1 MRLAQRGVSDPAY
14 VPGPYTES
22 EAQVDAFVSWYAARM
37 QRGAGPMT
45 ELRQDA
51 WTDPAPTP
59 ALRLVPDLPRTIGE
73 GLLAPEAG
81 LDQEMVLR
89 RRVPVTHDVVTLVLE
104 PTVPGAFAFAPGQ
117 FVTLVVDVDGVP
129 TERCYTIS
137 SPPSRPHL
145 LTLTVKRMEGGA
157 LSPYLH
163 DRLQPGERVAVRGP
177 HGDFT
182 VAAHP
187 AARYLLLSAGS
198 GVTPTLSTVRTM
210 ADLGEL
216 DDVVVVHSARTPADL
231 ACRSEL
237 DALAA
242 DHPGL
247 RVVWVCEDDSPGSAS
262 WPGPRGRLT
271 ADLLLAE
278 VPDVADREVF
288 TCGPPGY
295 MGATRALLA
304 ELRVEPERCHEESFV
319 LGEAAAPVVAAPVAA
334 STADGLVALD
344 GPEDLAG
351 AEVGSATITF
361 GRSGREV
368 ACAPGTTVLAAAQQA
383 GISLP
388 SSCASGLCGTCKSGL
403 LAGKVAM
410 NHQGGIRP
418 REVAAGKFLPCC
430 STPDGDI
437 VVDA

>member
-1 MRLAQRGVSDPAY
+1 
-14 VPGPYTES
+14 
-22 EAQVDAFVSWYAARM
+22 
-37 QRGAGPMT
+37 MT
-45 ELRQDA
+45 ELRHDA
-51 WTDPAPTP
+51 WTDPGPTP
-59 ALRLVPDLPRTIGE
+59 GLRLVPDLPRAVGD

-104 PTVPGAFAFAPGQ
+104 PTVPGTFAYAPGQ
-117 FVTLVVDVDGVP
+117 FVTMVVDVDGVP
-129 TERCYTIS
+129 VERCYTLS
-137 SPPSRPHL
+137 SPPTRPHL
-145 LTLTVKRMEGGA
+145 LTITVKRMEGGA

-163 DRLQPGERVAVRGP
+163 DRLRPGDRVSVRGP
-177 HGDFT
+177 NGDFT

-231 ACRSEL
+231 ACRGEL

-262 WPGPRGRLT
+262 WQGPRGRLT
-271 ADLLLAE
+271 ADLLAAQ
-278 VPDVADREVF
+278 VPDVGDREVF

-295 MGATRALLA
+295 MTATRALLA
-304 ELRVEPERCHEESFV
+304 EVGVDPDRCHEESFV
-319 LGEAAAPVVAAPVAA
+319 LGESAAPAVPALPEAGDAPVALTEVPA
-334 STADGLVALD
+334 AVPGTATV
-344 GPEDLAG
+344 
-351 AEVGSATITF
+351 TF

-368 ACAPGTTVLAAAQQA
+368 VCAPGTTVLAAAQQA
-383 GISLP
+383 GVSLP
-388 SSCASGLCGTCKSGL
+388 SSCGGGLCGTCKSGL
-403 LAGKVAM
+403 LAGKVEM
-410 NHQGGIRP
+410 SHQGGIRP

>member
-1 MRLAQRGVSDPAY
+1 
-14 VPGPYTES
+14 
-22 EAQVDAFVSWYAARM
+22 
-37 QRGAGPMT
+37 MT
-45 ELRQDA
+45 ELRHDA
-51 WTDPAPTP
+51 WADPRPAPG
-59 ALRLVPDLPRTIGE
+59 LRLVPDLPRTVGD

-104 PTVPGAFAFAPGQ
+104 PTVPGTFAYAPGQ

-129 TERCYTIS
+129 VERCYTIS
-137 SPPSRPHL
+137 SPPTRPHL
-145 LTLTVKRMEGGA
+145 LTVTVKRMEGGA

-163 DRLQPGERVAVRGP
+163 DRLQPGDRVAVRGP
-177 HGDFT
+177 NGDFT

-198 GVTPTLSTVRTM
+198 GVTPTLSTVRAM

-231 ACRSEL
+231 ACRGEL

-262 WPGPRGRLT
+262 WQGPRGRLA
-271 ADLLLAE
+271 ADLLLAH
-278 VPDVADREVF
+278 VPDVTDREVF

-295 MGATRALLA
+295 MTATRALLA
-304 ELRVEPERCHEESFV
+304 GLGVDADRCHEESFV
-319 LGEAAAPVVAAPVAA
+319 LGDAAAPAVPAAPA
-334 STADGLVALD
+334 
-344 GPEDLAG
+344 GPEVLAPNG
-351 AEVGSATITF
+351 VTAGVPGTATVTF

-383 GISLP
+383 GIAMP
-388 SSCASGLCGTCKSGL
+388 SSCGGGLCGTCKSGL
-403 LAGKVAM
+403 LAGKVEM

>member
-1 MRLAQRGVSDPAY
+1 MSTR
-14 VPGPYTES
+14 
-22 EAQVDAFVSWYAARM
+22 
-37 QRGAGPMT
+37 MT
-45 ELRQDA
+45 ELRHDA
-51 WTDPAPTP
+51 WTDPGSAPG
-59 ALRLVPDLPRTIGE
+59 LRLVPDLPRTVGD
-73 GLLAPEAG
+73 GLLAPEAD

-104 PTVPGAFAFAPGQ
+104 PTVPGTFAFAPGQ

-129 TERCYTIS
+129 VERCYTIS
-137 SPPSRPHL
+137 SPPTRPHL
-145 LTLTVKRMEGGA
+145 LTVTVKRIEGGG

-163 DRLQPGERVAVRGP
+163 DRLQPGDRVAVRGP
-177 HGDFT
+177 NGAFT

-198 GVTPTLSTVRTM
+198 GVTPTLSTVRAM

-231 ACRSEL
+231 ACRGEL

-262 WPGPRGRLT
+262 WQGPRGRLA
-271 ADLLLAE
+271 ADLLLAQ
-278 VPDVADREVF
+278 VPDVTEREVF

-295 MGATRALLA
+295 MTATRALLA
-304 ELRVEPERCHEESFV
+304 GLGVAPDRCHEESFV
-319 LGEAAAPVVAAPVAA
+319 LGEAAAPCVPAAPEALAPLEVARA
-334 STADGLVALD
+334 ATATV
-344 GPEDLAG
+344 
-351 AEVGSATITF
+351 TF

-368 ACAPGTTVLAAAQQA
+368 ACPPGTTVLAAAQQA
-383 GISLP
+383 GISMP
-388 SSCASGLCGTCKSGL
+388 SSCGGGLCGTCKSGL
-403 LAGKVAM
+403 LAGRVAM